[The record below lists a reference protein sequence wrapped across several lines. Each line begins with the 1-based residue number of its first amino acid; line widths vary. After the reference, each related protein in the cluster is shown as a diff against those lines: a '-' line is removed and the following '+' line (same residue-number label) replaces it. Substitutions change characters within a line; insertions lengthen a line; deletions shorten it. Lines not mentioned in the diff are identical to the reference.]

1 MTDTDTAKQHLDAGI
16 DAFVSNDIETSV
28 TRFSEALEADPG
40 FAMAY
45 VSRAAANMRLERPE
59 EALSDLNQAIGLTPD
74 HARAYHLRGLAHVKL
89 EDNEKALQ
97 DFDNAIQLDPEY
109 GAAYYSRSMIYGDM
123 GMSMASFEDIQ
134 MYTHLTEKRL
144 QEFSNENNIWRS
156 EHLRV
161 EEAGAADVMNR

>member
-1 MTDTDTAKQHLDAGI
+1 MADQYTAKERLDQGI

-28 TRFSEALEADPG
+28 ARFSEALDADPE
-40 FAMAY
+40 FQMAH
-45 VSRAAANMRLERPE
+45 VSRAAAYMRLERPE
-59 EALSDLNQAIGLTPD
+59 DALADLDRAIELAPD

-97 DFDNAIQLDPEY
+97 DFDKAIELNPEY
-109 GAAYYSRSMIYGDM
+109 GPAFYSRSMIYDDM
-123 GMSMASFEDIQ
+123 GMGNASFEDIQ
-134 MYTHLTEKRL
+134 MYTHLTEKRI